1 MLAAQRD
8 SVSTDAIVIVVVLMD
23 KTKLRPQTVLRISP
37 CPSLTIRSPGAHM
50 TTASLFSFS
59 KLALKFLIV
68 RADDKK
74 SAMCEPSRDYTREI
88 GVREWEEDGNTAHI
102 ILVEA
107 DRRQIYAAA
116 PRCDTAC
123 PAMLDFVVYLLYRTG
138 LAVIAAIPM
147 RLLFA
152 VGQFL
157 GFCAWLVSGNIDAW
171 RNAML
176 PLRLPMMKRPR
187 EKCVGSSAAISK
199 DSALIF
205 CCSVKLT
212 AMPPE
217 KILRRVK
224 VDNIE
229 AMDREFRAG
238 VPVVLVLRSSRNMG
252 IVRATD
258 AEVCRLRAECE
269 CLSKTWQ
276 SLR

>member
-1 MLAAQRD
+1 M
-8 SVSTDAIVIVVVLMD
+8 
-23 KTKLRPQTVLRISP
+23 
-37 CPSLTIRSPGAHM
+37 
-50 TTASLFSFS
+50 
-59 KLALKFLIV
+59 
-68 RADDKK
+68 RAK
-74 SAMCEPSRDYTREI
+74 SASE
-88 GVREWEEDGNTAHI
+88 EWEEDGNTAHI

-107 DRRQIYAAA
+107 DRRQIYPAA

-138 LAVIAAIPM
+138 LAIVSAIPL

-157 GFCAWLVSGNIDAW
+157 GFCAWLVSGKYRHLAK
-171 RNAML
+171 RNVAIAFANE
-176 PLRLPMMKRPR
+176 KTPR
-187 EKCVGSSAAISK
+187 EMRRLVRRHFQRLGAN
-199 DSALIF
+199 LL
-205 CCSVKLT
+205 CSVKLT

-238 VPVVLVLRSSRNMG
+238 RSGGARFESSRNMG
-252 IVRATD
+252 IVCAID

-276 SLR
+276 SLH